1 MSLPAS
7 GYTPRSVT
15 VTVSAEDP
23 DTLAQDGAVAEITFQ
38 SGITSTS
45 AAIVQAIAA
54 AIAATLTE
62 TYPGWTVSQ
71 SASTTGTSAV
81 QLP

>member
-1 MSLPAS
+1 MNLPAG

-23 DTLAQDGAVAEITFQ
+23 ETLTQDGAVADITFQ
-38 SGITSTS
+38 SGVTSTS
-45 AAIVQAIAA
+45 AAIVQAIAS
-54 AIAATLTE
+54 AIAATLAE
-62 TYPGWTVSQ
+62 AYPGWTVSQ

-81 QLP
+81 QLA